1 MTKEEIPLAL
11 LDQLKR
17 HEGIRLKLYRCPAGY
32 LTIGYGRNIEANGI
46 TKEEAES
53 FLINDILQAERDARK
68 FLGDVAFDKLNLV
81 RQCVVINMA
90 FNLGFA
96 KLSKFVRLKAALI
109 DQDFERAALSMEQS
123 KWATQVKNRA
133 KELVTDMRSGRWNVT
148 KV

>member
-1 MTKEEIPLAL
+1 MTREEIPLAL

-53 FLINDILQAERDARK
+53 FLVNDILQAERDARK
-68 FLGDVAFDKLNLV
+68 FLGDVAFNKLNLV

-90 FNLGFA
+90 FNLGYA
-96 KLSKFVRLKAALI
+96 KLSKFVRLRVALI
-109 DQDFERAALSMEQS
+109 SEDYERAALSMEQS
-123 KWATQVKNRA
+123 KWATQVKSRA
-133 KELVTDMRSGRWNVT
+133 KELVRDMRVGKWSVT
-148 KV
+148 KI